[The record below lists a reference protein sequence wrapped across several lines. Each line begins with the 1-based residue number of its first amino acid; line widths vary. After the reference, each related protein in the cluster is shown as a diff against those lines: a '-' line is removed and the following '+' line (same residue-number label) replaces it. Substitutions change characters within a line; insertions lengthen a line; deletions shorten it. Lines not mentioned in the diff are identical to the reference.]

1 MSQFDRLWEMIDF
14 APVEKEAENEPEI
27 REESI
32 DSVSANFDTPSST
45 RTLHVQIR
53 MRRRGDK
60 SNHR

>member
-14 APVEKEAENEPEI
+14 APVEKEAETEPEI

-32 DSVSANFDTPSST
+32 DSVSATFDTLSLT
-45 RTLHVQIR
+45 RTQYVQIR